1 VWELSESGILQSGLL
16 ADADACYQ
24 NVYTIGLVLL
34 RHMPLSAA
42 FPRFVGFIQ
51 GIGHGYRRQI
61 VERDGR
67 RSIKTPMLTRLAGCL
82 VGDWATGRCVDGIVA
97 VEACTPLRQWLEQP
111 RNKDHR
117 NKEMSYWYS
126 PLGALFT
133 QMPCDD
139 DLDIVWDFLIIYGAH
154 FAVYIE
160 AAFFVRNI
168 RQMGDIVGLKL
179 GIGAADQPHPQGA
192 QELLKLAVQIFRET
206 VARDRQQQGG
216 RRIAEEVRTLV
227 YGP

>member
-1 VWELSESGILQSGLL
+1 
-16 ADADACYQ
+16 
-24 NVYTIGLVLL
+24 
-34 RHMPLSAA
+34 MPLSAA

-51 GIGHGYRRQI
+51 GIGHGYRRRI
-61 VERDGR
+61 VEKDGR
-67 RSIKTPMLTRLAGCL
+67 RSIKTPMLTRLAECL
-82 VGDWATGRCVDGIVA
+82 VGDWQTGKCVDGILA
-97 VEACTPLRQWLEQP
+97 VDACAPLREWLERP

-133 QMPCDD
+133 QMPRDD
-139 DLDIVWDFLIIYGAH
+139 DLDVVWDFLIVYGAH

-168 RQMGDIVGLKL
+168 QQMGDIDLLKL
-179 GIGAADQPHPQGA
+179 GIGTADEPEAQGA
-192 QELLKLAVQIFRET
+192 QGLLKLAVQIFRET

-216 RRIAEEVRTLV
+216 KHIAEEVRSLV